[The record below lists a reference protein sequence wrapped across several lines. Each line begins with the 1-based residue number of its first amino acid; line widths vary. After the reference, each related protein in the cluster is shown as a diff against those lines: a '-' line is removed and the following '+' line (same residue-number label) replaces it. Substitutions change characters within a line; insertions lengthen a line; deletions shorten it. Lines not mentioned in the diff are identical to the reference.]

1 MPRTD
6 ATGNPTFVDFEVPVA
21 EPAGYKTHREEGGK
35 APAAVPVGTVYQRGP
50 HGPSMDEL
58 ANATTAWLKA
68 NRPDVLYSKAEA
80 EFDRRGFLI
89 VWTAPYCP
97 KFQPIELLWGA
108 AKQRASGM
116 YEPDRNPAQTRLD
129 LRMGFY
135 GGTDAHGHDVWPLVN
150 IAGCYDKAGGEM
162 NKWIAADKRHVADG
176 VHGTITDLKGA
187 GACTSTPANCLNITD
202 MEVPV
207 KSTAEV
213 VALTSEYEDE
223 EIGGFSSSGE
233 DSDEFGTDDSV

>member
-89 VWTAPYCP
+89 VWT
-97 KFQPIELLWGA
+97 
-108 AKQRASGM
+108 
-116 YEPDRNPAQTRLD
+116 D
-129 LRMGFY
+129 
-135 GGTDAHGHDVWPLVN
+135 
-150 IAGCYDKAGGEM
+150 
-162 NKWIAADKRHVADG
+162 
-176 VHGTITDLKGA
+176 
-187 GACTSTPANCLNITD
+187 
-202 MEVPV
+202 
-207 KSTAEV
+207 
-213 VALTSEYEDE
+213 
-223 EIGGFSSSGE
+223 
-233 DSDEFGTDDSV
+233 